1 MDITHIESMERNLVW
16 ITTRGFRVA
25 DLAVFLGFGELSDDW
40 NA

>member
-16 ITTRGFRVA
+16 ITSHGFGVA
-25 DLAVFLGFGELSDDW
+25 DLAIFLSLSELGDDW